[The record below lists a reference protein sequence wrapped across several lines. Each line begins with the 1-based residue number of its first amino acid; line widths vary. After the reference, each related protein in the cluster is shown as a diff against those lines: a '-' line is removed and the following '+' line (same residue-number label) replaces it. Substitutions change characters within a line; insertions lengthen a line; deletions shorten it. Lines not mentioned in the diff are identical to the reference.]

1 MENVVKSV
9 RDLILEFPGLIKTIT
24 SDNGSEFMNAKAI
37 EEMGIEYFYAHSYC
51 SYERGTNENNNK
63 LIRIH
68 ILGNYLM
75 VKVQKEFIMKNLL
88 KKYISV
94 ILTVAI

>member
-37 EEMGIEYFYAHSYC
+37 EEMGIEYFMPIVIVHM
-51 SYERGTNENNNK
+51 NEEQTKTIIN
-63 LIRIH
+63 
-68 ILGNYLM
+68 
-75 VKVQKEFIMKNLL
+75 
-88 KKYISV
+88 
-94 ILTVAI
+94 